1 MFFEYLTRIVQT
13 VLNPKEPILE
23 NLKAKQKTQQ
33 GEVAR
38 AQKETISIEAYAQ

>member
-1 MFFEYLTRIVQT
+1 MLFWISESHCS

-23 NLKAKQKTQQ
+23 NLKAKQTTQQ

-38 AQKETISIEAYAQ
+38 AQKEAISIEAYAQ